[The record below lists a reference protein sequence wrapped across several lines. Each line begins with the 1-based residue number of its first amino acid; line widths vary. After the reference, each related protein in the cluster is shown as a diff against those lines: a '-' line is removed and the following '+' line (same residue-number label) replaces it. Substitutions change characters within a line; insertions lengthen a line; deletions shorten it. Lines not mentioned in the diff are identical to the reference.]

1 MANMV
6 SVEGVNPMKL
16 TALLSFAVPDLPAI
30 VLPIALAARPVPY
43 WMVPSIA
50 LTTSPVSFASN
61 TCSAVDGAL
70 YSSGPLLLFTLATMC
85 SVGFLPWLAMVEK
98 PRAMSIMLRPELPSV
113 T

>member
-50 LTTSPVSFASN
+50 LTTSPVRSLEHLLRGGWRLVQFRPLA
-61 TCSAVDGAL
+61 AL
-70 YSSGPLLLFTLATMC
+70 HAGDDVQRRLLA
-85 SVGFLPWLAMVEK
+85 WLAMVEK